1 MSQPTLPDDILHLL
15 CEELANQEQFDT
27 LFNCACSSRA
37 LAVPA
42 LTHLYKSHH
51 LAPVRGGGEDLYGLP
66 AATKLLTIQKWSIL
80 WRSIVA
86 SSLDATLFPYCR
98 YIRSLDFRDLGYL
111 LDDDQFRAK
120 VSKQFFSGPLKQF
133 EKIETGTNIKGRKY
147 TRIKTADII
156 DAIGEV
162 VTQHTP
168 TLEIIS
174 GELQPGALVQW
185 TPRLPRL
192 QSLELWDGKPLEDEL
207 VHSSIYEH
215 CPQFKSLMI
224 YTWMSVD
231 NDQKFAKFL
240 SSMRPNTLETLQTIS
255 DVKAGSKTFAA
266 LNNHGESLADLRLC
280 VSTDSIP
287 HLSLLKGCTALKT
300 LRIEDIHG
308 TVDLEAT
315 ANGVFLETVSWLK
328 NCTDLQRLSF
338 HKLQSG
344 AAIITP
350 VLLQDKIKLCSL
362 EIDSYTLKDHRTFH
376 QALVHQKSSLNVL
389 FLSGDTEG
397 MFRDDLDILVD
408 SLKQLHQLWDL
419 HLILPEVLRDDHLIT
434 IIANLA
440 LLEDLYV
447 SGLEL
452 NDVVLPHL
460 ANLPYLRTVTISGI
474 SKFTLEGLLDF
485 ISRLGPGNQGIRL
498 SIDMADTDTLLP
510 EEELNLVRESLM
522 EKVGGTLEYMALR
535 DPNVPEFE
543 SDSD

>member
-1 MSQPTLPDDILHLL
+1 MTQSALPDDVLHLL

-27 LFNCACSSRA
+27 LFNCACASRA

-42 LTHLYKSHH
+42 LTYLYKSHH

-86 SSLDATLFPYCR
+86 SSLDVTLFPYCR
-98 YIRSLDFRDLGYL
+98 YIKSLDFRDLGYL

-162 VTQHTP
+162 H
-168 TLEIIS
+168 
-174 GELQPGALVQW
+174 PGALVRW

-192 QSLELWDGKPLEDEL
+192 SSLELWDGKPLEDEL
-207 VHSSIYEH
+207 VHASINNH
-215 CPQFKSLMI
+215 CPQFRSLMI
-224 YTWMSVD
+224 YTWVSED
-231 NDQKFAKFL
+231 NDHKFAKFL
-240 SSMRPNTLETLQTIS
+240 SSMRPNTLQTLQTIS
-255 DVKAGSKTFAA
+255 DVKAGAETLLA
-266 LNNHGESLADLRLC
+266 LNHHGNSLEDLRLC
-280 VSTDSIP
+280 VSNDSIP
-287 HLSLLKGCTALKT
+287 HLSLLQGCIALKT

-315 ANGVFLETVSWLK
+315 EHDIFLETTAWLRK
-328 NCTDLQRLSF
+328 CAGLQRLSF
-338 HKLQSG
+338 SKLQSG
-344 AAIITP
+344 AALITP
-350 VLLQDKIKLCSL
+350 VLLEEKIQLSSL
-362 EIDSYTLKDHRTFH
+362 EIDSYTLKDHKTFH
-376 QALVHQKSSLNVL
+376 QALVHQQSSLRVL
-389 FLSGDTEG
+389 FLSGDTDG

-408 SLKQLHQLWDL
+408 SLKQLTELRDL
-419 HLILPEVLRDDHLIT
+419 HLILPEVLRDEHLIT
-434 IIANLA
+434 IIADLT

-452 NDVVLPHL
+452 NDIVLPHL
-460 ANLPYLRTVTISGI
+460 ASLPNLRTVTISGI
-474 SKFTLEGLLDF
+474 SKFTMDGLLDF
-485 ISRLGPGNQGIRL
+485 VSRLGPGNQGIRL
-498 SIDMADTDTLLP
+498 SVDMADTDTLLS
-510 EEELNLVRESLM
+510 EDELTLIRDNLV
-522 EKVGGTLEYMALR
+522 EKAGGTLEYMALR